1 VLYCSPVSS
10 SRQCESATNLATIA
24 SYFEGGVSAVVYSG
38 TDGSTTIQMIRPP
51 SEATKAKNAET
62 RWADPFKF
70 GAPGYTP

>member
-1 VLYCSPVSS
+1 
-10 SRQCESATNLATIA
+10 
-24 SYFEGGVSAVVYSG
+24 
-38 TDGSTTIQMIRPP
+38 MIRPP